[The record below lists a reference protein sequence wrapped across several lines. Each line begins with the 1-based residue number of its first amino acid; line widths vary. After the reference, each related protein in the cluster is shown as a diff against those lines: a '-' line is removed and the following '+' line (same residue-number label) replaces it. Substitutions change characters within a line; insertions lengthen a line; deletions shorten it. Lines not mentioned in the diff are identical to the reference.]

1 MRESFHLV
9 ESKYSHIP
17 TAQRQMGGSDDRQI
31 DREMRRQSRQK
42 QERICTIGE
51 EVGGMDYGWRDERKR
66 EKMKSRGLDK

>member
-9 ESKYSHIP
+9 ESKYSFQPHKD
-17 TAQRQMGGSDDRQI
+17 RWGGSDDRQI

-66 EKMKSRGLDK
+66 EKRMKSRGLDK